1 MPRAIGVEADDDEA
15 RQSRAT
21 APRWRPLPRFPY
33 AGRVTDFDAAPI
45 QPQPVAPA
53 PPAPPTGSLP
63 YALGFLAI
71 VGIPFLSVLTAGIV
85 MVSVY
90 PAMKKKGALAAE
102 NARQAA
108 NWGWTLI
115 IGTVL
120 TLGGH
125 FVLLYF
131 VSGTPVA
138 KGFYPV
144 GILITIF
151 GALCVAHLVI
161 IIMGLVKA
169 HGRGV
174 LNNRLAIPFIKR
186 PAAAPTQGPPS
197 I

>member
-1 MPRAIGVEADDDEA
+1 M
-15 RQSRAT
+15 
-21 APRWRPLPRFPY
+21 
-33 AGRVTDFDAAPI
+33 TDFDAAPV
-45 QPQPVAPA
+45 QPQPAQPVAPA
-53 PPAPPTGSLP
+53 IAPQPAPPTGSLP

-115 IGTVL
+115 IGTVI

-186 PAAAPTQGPPS
+186 PAGAPAQNSPTV
-197 I
+197 

>member
-1 MPRAIGVEADDDEA
+1 
-15 RQSRAT
+15 
-21 APRWRPLPRFPY
+21 
-33 AGRVTDFDAAPI
+33 VTDFDAAPI
-45 QPQPVAPA
+45 QPQPGQPAAPA
-53 PPAPPTGSLP
+53 QPATPQPAPPTGSLP

-115 IGTVL
+115 IGTVI

-144 GILITIF
+144 GIFITIF
-151 GALCVAHLVI
+151 GALCVAHLVV

-186 PAAAPTQGPPS
+186 TAAAPAQNSPT

>member
-1 MPRAIGVEADDDEA
+1 MPYDIGVEADDDDA
-15 RQSRAT
+15 CHSRAT
-21 APRWRPLPRFPY
+21 TPRWRPLPRFPY

-169 HGRGV
+169 HSRGV

-186 PAAAPTQGPPS
+186 PASAPTQGPPS